1 MVLHS
6 AFAHMV
12 GSKDIIFFCG
22 ILLEYYCLKVFCHAS
37 LPIFWPFRQRE
48 QAFVEGFLFF
58 GFFVCSHRCFQDASF
73 FSNKS
78 WVYKAKRKPTAL
90 TTLFFLGPE
99 ICSWSATFSL
109 PFRVFLHFLCF
120 VFNACIMSKILICN
134 QREEQGK
141 LLLLYLPGN
150 CALFFHLI
158 KRVIYVTIQRLS
170 HFYSYTVFHYMDVP

>member
-1 MVLHS
+1 MLACPFSGPFARESRLLLRVL
-6 AFAHMV
+6 FV
-12 GSKDIIFFCG
+12 LFC
-22 ILLEYYCLKVFCHAS
+22 
-37 LPIFWPFRQRE
+37 
-48 QAFVEGFLFF
+48 
-58 GFFVCSHRCFQDASF
+58 FVCSHRCFQDASF

-78 WVYKAKRKPTAL
+78 WVYKAERKPTAL
-90 TTLFFLGPE
+90 TALFFLGPE

-120 VFNACIMSKILICN
+120 VFNTYIMSKIFICN
-134 QREEQGK
+134 QREEQRK